1 MMKTII
7 SRFRKHLEA
16 RNYAKSTRQSYE
28 QQLWKYMNWSG
39 GEVIADQEHIMAYLS
54 HLYRKGHSTST
65 VNTAINAIKYW
76 LEQVEGNGRKS
87 YYIKRPKKEKSLPKV
102 LNLKEIKRIFDEVKN
117 LKHITLLKTLYACG
131 LRVGEVL
138 RLEVSDVDGQ
148 RRLLHIRCSKQ
159 YKDRCVP
166 LSEDLLHLLRR
177 YYKAYKPEHYL
188 FEGTARDAH
197 GQRKPYTASSV
208 RKILQRAA
216 QKAGLRRKV
225 RTHDLRHSYATHLLE
240 AGVDIRYIQK
250 LLGHASTKT
259 TEIYTHVSMMHLQ
272 QLPDVLKML

>member
-1 MMKTII
+1 MT
-7 SRFRKHLEA
+7 
-16 RNYAKSTRQSYE
+16 
-28 QQLWKYMNWSG
+28 WSG
-39 GEVIADQEHIMAYLS
+39 GEVIADEEHIMAYLS

-159 YKDRCVP
+159 YKDRYVP

-177 YYKAYKPEHYL
+177 YYKRYKPEHYL
-188 FEGTARDAH
+188 YLKGPPGMLMVSGNPTQQVVSERYYKERRYKRD
-197 GQRKPYTASSV
+197 
-208 RKILQRAA
+208 
-216 QKAGLRRKV
+216 
-225 RTHDLRHSYATHLLE
+225 LE
-240 AGVDIRYIQK
+240 ERSGRMI
-250 LLGHASTKT
+250 
-259 TEIYTHVSMMHLQ
+259 
-272 QLPDVLKML
+272 

>member
-1 MMKTII
+1 MT
-7 SRFRKHLEA
+7 
-16 RNYAKSTRQSYE
+16 
-28 QQLWKYMNWSG
+28 WSG
-39 GEVIADQEHIMAYLS
+39 GEVIADEEHIMAYLS
-54 HLYRKGHSTST
+54 YLYRKGHSTST

-87 YYIKRPKKEKSLPKV
+87 YHIKRPKKEKSLPKV
-102 LNLKEIKRIFDEVKN
+102 LNLKEVKQIFDQVKN

-159 YKDRCVP
+159 YKDRYVP

-177 YYKAYKPEHYL
+177 YYKRYEPEHYL
-188 FEGTARDAH
+188 FEGGARDAH
-197 GQRKPYTASSV
+197 GHRRPYTASSV

-216 QKAGLRRKV
+216 RQAGLRRKV

-240 AGVDIRYIQK
+240 AGVDIRYIQR